1 MRAIVVYESVY
12 GNTRAIAEAIA
23 DALGALALT
32 TEEAPPDGDA
42 ARADLLVVGG
52 PTHVHGVASART
64 LEAGAGESE
73 LHGPALRDWLDALP
87 RASGALAAA
96 FDTRLDKAQWLT
108 GAASRGL
115 AKRLDRQGFS
125 VVSTAS
131 FLVTDSDGPLLEGE
145 LERARQWGAELAALV
160 PAAGAPAPAER

>member
-23 DALGALALT
+23 DGLGAPALT
-32 TEEAPPDGDA
+32 TEEAPADA
-42 ARADLLVVGG
+42 GGADLLVVGG

-73 LHGPALRDWLDALP
+73 LPGPALRDWLDALP
-87 RASGALAAA
+87 EASGSRAAA
-96 FDTRLDKAQWLT
+96 FDTRLDRAQWVT

-115 AKRLDRQGFS
+115 AKRLGRDGFT

-131 FLVTDSDGPLLEGE
+131 CLVTDSDGPLVEGE
-145 LERARQWGAELAALV
+145 LERARQWGAELAASI
-160 PAAGAPAPAER
+160 PAAGAVAPPQG

>member
-23 DALGALALT
+23 DGLGAPAIT
-32 TEEAPPDGDA
+32 TEEAPADA
-42 ARADLLVVGG
+42 GGADLLVVGG

-64 LEAGAGESE
+64 LQAGAGESE
-73 LHGPALRDWLDALP
+73 LHGPALREWLDALA
-87 RASGALAAA
+87 RAFGAPAAA

-115 AKRLDRQGFS
+115 AKRLGRHGFN

-131 FLVTDSDGPLLEGE
+131 FLVSDGEGPLVEGE
-145 LERARQWGAELAALV
+145 LERARQWGAELAASI
-160 PAAGAPAPAER
+160 PADGAVAPAEG